1 MAAEGEGDLVFSRS
15 QSKETYEGPCPRPVV
30 GMGQEESKEEL
41 WGWQRVCCRGR
52 SCSDSP

>member
-15 QSKETYEGPCPRPVV
+15 RGKETYEGPCPRPVV
-30 GMGQEESKEEL
+30 GMGREESKEEL